1 VVAIGSSEH
10 SNERTNPF
18 SGRERRAML
27 EAYLKERRVRGV
39 RVITLNDGPSVA
51 SALDTLIRRCRPEA
65 LLLSREKRALAE
77 RAERRVPVVR
87 FSRRGTVSSTRL
99 RRAIARGD
107 PSWTELTGRSVAR
120 LIERYDGIR
129 RIRRTYGTRE
139 RP

>member
-1 VVAIGSSEH
+1 
-10 SNERTNPF
+10 
-18 SGRERRAML
+18 ML